1 MEQNK
6 KDEIDLIFVINGFKN
21 GLKNA
26 IVLLFNIVSFFKKTW
41 YIFAGLIIFGVVLGY
56 FSDSS
61 GKDYTQSSS
70 SLLRINFQAVDF
82 IYGEIDLINTM
93 LDQKDTLF
101 IENLG
106 LDIDSTNIIELKLS
120 PLVNLKDVVDNYG
133 GNSRYLEG
141 LLKNVEID
149 EEYSDM
155 FSSEFKY
162 HNLNIV
168 LSKNGT
174 KEDIY
179 KMISYLNS
187 NPLLGEVRDQNVKEM
202 NNRITDND
210 KIIVQLDQILETHNK
225 DESFTASSTSNG
237 VYIIDKNLNFDALIQ
252 RKIILQRENG
262 RLNNLLIY
270 SKEIVQSVNST
281 NLIKNLSVLN
291 IKIIYYPI
299 LFVVLFLLFAFVR
312 NGYLYL
318 EEIVDNT

>member
-1 MEQNK
+1 MKQNK

-56 FSDSS
+56 FLDPS
-61 GKDYTQSSS
+61 GKDYSQSSS

-106 LDIDSTNIIELKLS
+106 LDIDSTNIIRLKLS
-120 PLVNLKDVVDNYG
+120 PIVNFKDVVDNYG
-133 GNSRYLEG
+133 GNKEYIAG
-141 LLKNVEID
+141 LLKNVEIV
-149 EEYSDM
+149 EEYADM
-155 FSSEFKY
+155 FSPDFKY

-179 KMISYLNS
+179 KIISYLNS
-187 NPLLGEVRDQNVKEM
+187 NPLIGEVRDQSLKEM
-202 NNRITDND
+202 NDRITNND
-210 KIIVQLDQILETHNK
+210 KIIVQINQILETHNK

-237 VYIIDKNLNFDALIQ
+237 VYIIDKDVNFDELIN
-252 RKIILQRENG
+252 RKVILQRENG
-262 RLNNLLIY
+262 RLKNLLIY
-270 SKEIVQSVNST
+270 SKEIVLSVNST
-281 NLIKNLSVLN
+281 NLIKNLGILS
-291 IKIIYYPI
+291 IKIIFYPI

-312 NGYLYL
+312 NGYFYL
-318 EEIVDNT
+318 EEIADNA